1 MRVGVLR
8 YKTAAAP
15 LLRSCSTAP
24 YSCSTSAIKGMVSGG
39 VGGLEKKVLPE
50 GQAVLATLLAVEE

>member
-15 LLRSCSTAP
+15 LLRST
-24 YSCSTSAIKGMVSGG
+24 YSRSTSAIKGMVSGG